1 MKQLLLIALSW
12 LVVSY
17 ANAQTVCASAANI
30 YTFSSTTSIY
40 EVVKVPKTW
49 TAAAACAVELGGYL
63 VEIGDPAEQ
72 TTVHNG
78 VIASG
83 VTANYSPVGDG
94 GGASYLWIG
103 ANDKGV
109 EGRWYWDGNNDQAG
123 TNFYS
128 NGFPVMLAFNN
139 WGSVQDGGSEPDDFQ
154 GNQDAAAIALGPW
167 PYGVAGQWN
176 DIAETNAIYFVVE
189 KPTSSTGFIERQ
201 KDLHLALSP
210 NPVKEKLSVSLPG
223 GFTTLQ
229 IYSVQGAVIADTIV
243 NAENYSLDV
252 SGLDPGLY
260 VLIVTDANGR
270 QLIRKITK
278 E

>member
-1 MKQLLLIALSW
+1 MKQLLIAVLSCF
-12 LVVSY
+12 VVVQSS
-17 ANAQTVCASAANI
+17 AQTPCASAANI
-30 YTFSSTTSIY
+30 YTFSSATSIY
-40 EVVKVPKTW
+40 QVVKVSKTW

-63 VEIGDPAEQ
+63 VEIGDQAEQ
-72 TTVHNG
+72 TTVFNG
-78 VIASG
+78 VVASG
-83 VTANYSPVGDG
+83 VTASYSPVSDG

-103 ANDKGV
+103 ANDKTL
-109 EGRWYWDGNNDQAG
+109 EGRWYWDGNNDQVG

-128 NGFPVMLAFNN
+128 NGFPVMLAYNN
-139 WGSVQDGGSEPDDFQ
+139 WGSVFDGGSEPDDFQ
-154 GNQDAAAIALGPW
+154 GSQDAAAIALGSW

-176 DIAETNAIYFVVE
+176 DIAETNLIYFVVE
-189 KPTSSTGFIERQ
+189 KPASSTGFIERQ

-223 GFTTLQ
+223 GFSTLQ
-229 IYSVQGAVIADTIV
+229 IYSVQGAIIADNIV
-243 NAENYSLDV
+243 NAEEYSLDV

-260 VLIVTDANGR
+260 VLIVTDSNGR